1 MKIDGRILDT
11 DNRFRDYCRVKHIKD
26 PFRERQEKFSMRVR
40 QEERDGFKITVIRD
54 QTEEEKEAEREWSKR
69 RDEFLH
75 TFRTFGWII
84 GKNFNGMEMNMQ
96 I

>member
-54 QTEEEKEAEREWSKR
+54 
-69 RDEFLH
+69 
-75 TFRTFGWII
+75 
-84 GKNFNGMEMNMQ
+84 
-96 I
+96 